1 MPTATTPRPLGTRSR
16 IDGRLERFFP
26 AQLKIR
32 LLDPEDPAADPE
44 MAGGEGEGDDDKPAA
59 QLLRL
64 ELSASSE
71 EPYLRSSFWDEDWI
85 EVLGHKPDEVDLTRL
100 NGGAPLLANHDRWS
114 RIGDTPLAGIGV
126 IEKAWLDGAR
136 LMAIVAISRRG
147 ALEDLRQDIAD
158 GLVRN
163 VSIGYIINER
173 ILVKSAEGAPDEYRV
188 TKWVPFEIS
197 LADVPADATVGLGRS
212 ANPLNPDKG
221 DPAQPQ
227 YRVIQLSPTAG
238 ATTGARTMT
247 TPENAPAATSTAPT
261 DGFKAERER
270 MREIQATAAHF
281 RQLDGIE
288 DLANTAIDNGTTA
301 ETFRAQVTRKL
312 QDTGQFRAAESPEIG
327 MSPREVRSYSLC
339 RALLAASDPINAHTL
354 APFELECS
362 RAAQDQRG
370 DSRPGKDRDSAI
382 TIPVDVLSRGIEL
395 SDKDAWRAAQA
406 LISRARMGGAAQNY
420 RDLGTGTPTAGG
432 NLVATQ
438 LLGSSFIELLR
449 NALVLDR
456 MGITTL
462 TDLNGNIAI
471 PSQTGAATTY
481 WVTEGNPPAESQQTI
496 GQVSFTPKT
505 IGAFTDYTRRLLLQS
520 SIGVE
525 AFVRADLA
533 AQVAQGILTAAIN
546 GAGSGGE
553 PTGILNTSGI
563 GAVAA
568 GTNGSAPLYDHLVDL
583 ETAVSVA
590 NADVGTLAYLTNSKA
605 RGKLRKTQVFSG
617 TNGQPVWSKGRE
629 SGLGDVLGY
638 DAYVT
643 NAVPSNLTK
652 GASTGVCSAGIFGN
666 WADFILALWGG
677 LDVMLDP
684 YAMSTTGS
692 KRIVALQDC
701 DMGPRRT
708 ASFAA
713 VKDWITT

>member
-1 MPTATTPRPLGTRSR
+1 MPTATTPRTLGTRSR

-32 LLDPEDPAADPE
+32 LLDPEDPAADPAAE
-44 MAGGEGEGDDDKPAA
+44 GGEGEGDDDQPAA

-64 ELSASSE
+64 ELSVSSE
-71 EPYLRSSFWDEDWI
+71 EPYLRCSWWDDDWI
-85 EVLGHKPDEVDLTRL
+85 EVLGHKPGEVDLTRL
-100 NGGAPLLANHDRWS
+100 NGGAPLLANHNRWS
-114 RIGDTPLAGIGV
+114 SIGDTPLAGIGV
-126 IEKAWLDGAR
+126 IEKAWLDGTR
-136 LMAIVAISRRG
+136 LMANVAISRRE
-147 ALEDLRQDIAD
+147 ALGDLRQDIAD

-163 VSIGYIINER
+163 VSIGYSIDER
-173 ILVKSAEGAPDEYRV
+173 VLVKSSEGTADEYRV
-188 TKWVPFEIS
+188 TQWTPFEIS
-197 LADVPADATVGLGRS
+197 LVDIPADATVGLGRS
-212 ANPLNPDKG
+212 ADHNPDKD

-238 ATTGARTMT
+238 ATTGARSMT
-247 TPENAPAATSTAPT
+247 TPDNAPAATPTAPA
-261 DGFKAERER
+261 DGLKAERER

-281 RQLDGIE
+281 RQLDGID
-288 DLANTAIDNGTTA
+288 DLANTAIDGGTTA
-301 ETFRAQVTRKL
+301 EAFRAQVTRKL
-312 QDTGQFRAAESPEIG
+312 QDSGQFRAAESPEIG
-327 MSPREVRSYSLC
+327 MSPREVKSYSLC

-370 DSRPGKDRDSAI
+370 DSRPSKDRDSAI
-382 TIPVDVLSRGIEL
+382 TIPMDVLSRGIEL
-395 SDKDAWRAAQA
+395 ADKDAWRAAQA

-420 RDLGTGTPTAGG
+420 RDLVVGTSTAGG

-481 WVTEGNPPAESQQTI
+481 WVTEGNAPTESQQTV
-496 GQVSFTPKT
+496 GQVAYTPKT
-505 IGAFTDYTRRLLLQS
+505 IGAFTDYSRRLLLQS
-520 SIGVE
+520 SISVE

-533 AQVAQGILTAAIN
+533 AQIAQGILTAAIN

-553 PTGILNTSGI
+553 PTGLLNTSGI

-590 NADVGTLAYLTNSKA
+590 NADVGTLSYLTNSKS

-652 GASTGVCSAGIFGN
+652 GSSTGVCSAGIFGN
-666 WADFILALWGG
+666 WSDFILALWGG

-684 YAMSTTGS
+684 YAMSTTGG
-692 KRIVALQDC
+692 KRVVALQDC

-713 VKDWITT
+713 VKDWLTT